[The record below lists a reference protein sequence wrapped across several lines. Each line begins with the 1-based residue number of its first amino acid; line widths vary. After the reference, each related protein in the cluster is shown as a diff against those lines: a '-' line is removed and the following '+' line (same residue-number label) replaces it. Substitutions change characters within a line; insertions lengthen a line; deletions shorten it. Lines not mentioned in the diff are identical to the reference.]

1 MDDLVRQVAIID
13 CRSALNAHQILI
25 EKNYRPPAS
34 VSYARGY
41 AKGKGDLHP
50 SDLRFLGTRQVQHW
64 VARLTLV
71 AYLIGGW
78 IVPSIHNHAS
88 HGHGA
93 HLVGSHGTHAACAAT
108 NQVAK
113 ATAAEASDHGCSCEH
128 LHVSSTKQSDESV
141 SLISIE
147 SSSSE
152 HSDCFGLCAVCSA
165 RSLTTHRIVDPL
177 PSILVLVVASV
188 RIQDSVFADID
199 RVGISLSRGPPT
211 FV

>member
-1 MDDLVRQVAIID
+1 MQR
-13 CRSALNAHQILI
+13 
-25 EKNYRPPAS
+25 
-34 VSYARGY
+34 
-41 AKGKGDLHP
+41 
-50 SDLRFLGTRQVQHW
+50 W

-71 AYLIGGW
+71 VYLIGGW

-88 HGHGA
+88 HGHGT
-93 HLVGSHGTHAACAAT
+93 HLVGSHGTHAACDVTPRAT
-108 NQVAK
+108 HQVAK
-113 ATAAEASDHGCSCEH
+113 VFASEASDHGCSCEH
-128 LHVSSTKQSDESV
+128 RHVSSTEQGDDSV
-141 SLISIE
+141 SQIAIE

-165 RSLTTHRIVDPL
+165 RSLTTHQIVEPL